1 MWAPHAELTFPRL
14 RHPWPRKAETQM
26 HADKKGCT
34 QRQSEPTSADVQPD
48 GRASAP
54 SACIL
59 LIGVHLR
66 FHFLSRDHGRN
77 RRSGTVVILGRSA
90 SVRAQGRDQGLWT

>member
-1 MWAPHAELTFPRL
+1 MPAPHAELALPRL
-14 RHPWPRKAETQM
+14 RQPGPRKAETQV
-26 HADKKGCT
+26 HADKTGCT
-34 QRQSEPTSADVQPD
+34 QRQSEPTSADIQPD
-48 GRASAP
+48 GRASAL

-66 FHFLSRDHGRN
+66 FHFLSRDHRRN

-90 SVRAQGRDQGLWT
+90 